1 MLIGA
6 NCKYTKVAFK
16 NESEIEELVT
26 KNAEL
31 LFGAY
36 AVFLPKSKIST
47 IGGAGTIPD
56 GIVIDLESKE
66 WYVVEVERA
75 CHGTWEHIAP
85 QVSKQLTAILK
96 KVTLDKIADL
106 AIVQLKNSDS
116 LKNAIV
122 SELKIREMEI
132 HGQINDILK
141 KQPIVAI
148 PIDEVPVD
156 LTEWAKTLKNV
167 VKVWKIEKL
176 SRVDG
181 DDVIYSFPDDAIP
194 DVNTSA
200 EGSAVVSE
208 SNRGGGE
215 LLRKVIKAGL
225 LSIGETLAFEYTP
238 RGKKK
243 QKFNAIVR
251 DDGMEVDGKVYS
263 PSYAAVACMRK
274 AGSNRSTA
282 NGWSIWR
289 NSKGELLDDLYKR
302 LPTDK

>member
-1 MLIGA
+1 MLIGS
-6 NCKYTKVAFK
+6 NYKYTKVAFK
-16 NESEIEELVT
+16 DEGEIEDIVM

-36 AVFLPKSKIST
+36 AVFLPKAKIST
-47 IGGAGTIPD
+47 IGGTGTIPD

-75 CHGTWEHIAP
+75 SHGTWEHIAP

-96 KVTLDKIADL
+96 KGTLDKIVDL
-106 AIVQLKNSDS
+106 AIEQLKNSDS
-116 LKNAIV
+116 LKNAIIG
-122 SELKIREMEI
+122 ELKIREMEI

-141 KQPIVAI
+141 KPPIVAI

-181 DDVIYSFPDDAIP
+181 DDVMYSFPDDAIP
-194 DVNTSA
+194 DLNTST
-200 EGSAVVSE
+200 EESAVSE
-208 SNRGGGE
+208 SNRAGGE
-215 LLRKVIKAGL
+215 LLRKVIKGGL
-225 LSIGETLAFEYTP
+225 LRIGETLTLEYGP
-238 RGKKK
+238 RGQKK

-251 DDGMEVDGKVYS
+251 EDGMEVDGKVYS
-263 PSYAAVACMRK
+263 PSYAAVVCMRK
-274 AGSNRSTA
+274 AGSDRSTA
-282 NGWSIWR
+282 NGWSMWK

-302 LPTDK
+302 LPADK